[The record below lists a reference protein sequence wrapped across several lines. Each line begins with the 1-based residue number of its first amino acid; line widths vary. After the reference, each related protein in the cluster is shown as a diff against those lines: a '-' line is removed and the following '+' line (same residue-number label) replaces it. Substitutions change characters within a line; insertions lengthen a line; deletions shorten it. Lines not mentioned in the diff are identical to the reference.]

1 MPIEDQPTPSVR
13 RRKSE
18 EKILTM
24 MGAESF
30 EAAHASVTNNAEAM
44 AAIKAK
50 DDKRRSSVDKIA
62 ATMGGMCDKFRPH
75 APLHLPPFTC
85 TFCLPHSPLTA
96 ASRR

>member
-1 MPIEDQPTPSVR
+1 MPIEDQPTPNSVR

-24 MGAESF
+24 MGDESF
-30 EAAHASVTNNAEAM
+30 DAAHASVTNNAEAM

-62 ATMGGMCDKFRPH
+62 STMGGTLEYAPHDIRFLACSKVQSH
-75 APLHLPPFTC
+75 APD
-85 TFCLPHSPLTA
+85 
-96 ASRR
+96 R